1 MMAGIGVKNLRLTNE
16 HTSGSWPS
24 LAPANAYLEKNEI
37 IVLVSSEKKVTG
49 EQKINHK

>member
-37 IVLVSSEKKVTG
+37 IVLVSSEKRLQENT
-49 EQKINHK
+49 KINHK